1 MIMRRKLNE
10 RVRSHMLAWCSTAL
24 LGLALANASSGTAF
38 AQGSPA
44 LNSKAADVG
53 TLLSN
58 VQRNGF
64 VRVIVL
70 FEPPVPAN
78 EVRADPASIA
88 DVTTRVGA
96 IQDAIIAS
104 HLAGAPTSNAG
115 AAFNRGIVRF
125 PITPGFAANV
135 NERELDSLAADPRIL
150 TIQYDRADPPSLLQS
165 VPLIGMTTAYTNGA
179 TGAGW
184 AVAVLDTG
192 VQSNHELL
200 SGKVIAEACFSNGG
214 GSGGQTSLCPNGTA
228 TQTGAGAAN
237 PAGPCLNGGVN
248 ICEHGTHVAGIA
260 AGLNT
265 SQSAGEPTNGVGKD
279 AKVFAVQVFTRFN
292 DTTNCGGPAP
302 CVLAFTSDQISAL
315 NHVFANLTLAGG
327 VKVASVNM
335 SLGGGLNSSTCDT
348 DTRKPA
354 IDNLRGA
361 GVLTAIASGNN
372 GSTTQISTPGCIS
385 TAVTVGS
392 TTKADAVSSFS
403 NMSAVVDLLAPGGAS
418 GGSCAFGASNIGILS
433 SVATSPLATGSYAC
447 FVGTSMATPHVA
459 GAIAA
464 LRTACPTK
472 TADQIETALKNTGL
486 SVTDT
491 RSGGV
496 QTKPRIRVDLA
507 LAQLACGSPPVNDNF
522 ASALTV
528 NVNALATGTNEAATK
543 EAGEP
548 NHGGSAGGR
557 SVWWTFTAPK
567 TGRFVVST
575 AGSDFDTLLGI
586 YTGGTVNALTTIAGN
601 DDCAATNRLHSCVSF
616 AGIAGTVYRIAVDG
630 FNAASGNINLIVTA
644 PLVTAD
650 FNGDSK
656 SDILW
661 RHTTGSVAMWLMN
674 GVSPTSINSV
684 TSAVAN
690 DWSIIAEDDFDGDG
704 KSDLLWR
711 NVNGHVVLWQM
722 NGAAPTAT
730 PTVTTAVGLEWAI
743 AGTCDFNGDGKAD
756 ILWRHTTGAV
766 AMWLM
771 NGATPFVIQSVD
783 TVPNEWKIA
792 GLGDFN
798 GDGKCDLLWRHDSG
812 PVAMWLMNGPTP
824 ISTVGVADTS
834 LNEWSIIGTR
844 DFNGDGKADILWRHT
859 TGSVA
864 MWIMNGS
871 TPFATLGVTD
881 AVPNDWKIVAL
892 GDFNGDSKFDFLW
905 RHDSGPVVMWQM
917 NGAAPIAQNTV
928 TNDIPNEWRILGVT
942 TTVAVPAPG
951 K

>member
-1 MIMRRKLNE
+1 
-10 RVRSHMLAWCSTAL
+10 MLALCCTTL
-24 LGLALANASSGTAF
+24 LGLALANAGADTAF

-44 LNSKAADVG
+44 LNSKGVDVG
-53 TLLSN
+53 ALLSN

-70 FEPPVPAN
+70 FESPVPVN
-78 EVRADPASIA
+78 EIKADPASIA

-115 AAFNRGIVRF
+115 TAFNRGIVRF

-135 NERELDSLAADPRIL
+135 NERELDALAADPRIV
-150 TIQYDRADPPSLLQS
+150 TIQYDRADPPTLLQS
-165 VPLIGMTTAYTNGA
+165 VALIGGTTAYANGA

-200 SGKVIAEACFSNGG
+200 SGKVIAEACFSNSG
-214 GSGGQTSLCPNGTA
+214 GSGGQTTLCPNGTA
-228 TQTGAGAAN
+228 TQTGAGAAS
-237 PAGPCLNGGVN
+237 PIGPCLNGASN

-265 SQSAGEPTNGVGKD
+265 SQTSGEPTNGVGRD

-292 DTTNCGGPAP
+292 DTGNCGAGNAP

-315 NHVFANLTLAGG
+315 NHVFANLTLTGG
-327 VKVASVNM
+327 VLVASVNM
-335 SLGGGLNSSTCDT
+335 SLGGGLNSSTCDS

-372 GSTTQISTPGCIS
+372 GSRTQISAPGCIS
-385 TAVTVGS
+385 TALTVGS
-392 TTKADAVSSFS
+392 TTKVDAVSSFS
-403 NMSAVVDLLAPGGAS
+403 NMSAVVDVLAPGGES
-418 GGSCAFGASNIGILS
+418 GGTCAFGANNIGILS
-433 SVATSPLATGSYAC
+433 SVAASPLSTGSYAC

-464 LRTACPTK
+464 LRTACPTA
-472 TADQIETALKNTGL
+472 TATEIETALKNTGL
-486 SVTDT
+486 SVTDG
-491 RSGGV
+491 RSSGV

-507 LAQLACGSPPVNDNF
+507 HSACASPPANDNF
-522 ASALTV
+522 ASAATI
-528 NVNALATGTNEAATK
+528 ALNSLVVGTNLGATK
-543 EAGEP
+543 ESGEP
-548 NHGGSAGGR
+548 NHGGSTGGR
-557 SVWWTFTAPK
+557 SVWWNFTAPK

-575 AGSDFDTLLGI
+575 AGSNFDTLLGI

-601 DDCAATNRLHSCVSF
+601 DDCVATNRLHSCVSF

-630 FNAASGNINLIVTA
+630 FIAASGNINLIVTA

-650 FNGDSK
+650 FGGDSR

-661 RHTTGSVAMWLMN
+661 RHDTSPVAMWQMGGYLSISRA
-674 GVSPTSINSV
+674 GVTNSV
-684 TSAVAN
+684 PN
-690 DWSIIAEDDFDGDG
+690 DWAIIAEDDFDGDG
-704 KSDLLWR
+704 KSDILWR
-711 NVNGHVVLWQM
+711 NVSGPVVLWQM

-730 PTVTTAVGLEWAI
+730 PTVTNTIGPEWAI
-743 AGTCDFNGDGKAD
+743 VGTCDFNADGKAD
-756 ILWRHTTGAV
+756 ILWRHTGGTV

-771 NGATPFVIQSVD
+771 NGATPVLQTGVTSAIGND
-783 TVPNEWKIA
+783 WKIV

-798 GDGKCDLLWRHDSG
+798 GDGRCDILWRHDTG
-812 PVAMWLMNGPTP
+812 PVAMWLMNGATP
-824 ISTVGVADTS
+824 ILTVGVTS
-834 LNEWSIIGTR
+834 AIGNEWKIIGTR
-844 DFNGDGKADILWRHT
+844 DFNGDGKADILWRLDS
-859 TGSVA
+859 GPVA
-864 MWIMNGS
+864 MWIMNGNVPY
-871 TPFATLGVTD
+871 TTTGVTGSI
-881 AVPNDWKIVAL
+881 PNEWQIVAL
-892 GDFNGDSKFDFLW
+892 GDFGGDSNYDLLW
-905 RHDSGPVVMWQM
+905 RHIPSGQVAMWQM
-917 NGAAPIAQNTV
+917 QGATPLAQSTV
-928 TNDIPNEWRILGVT
+928 TTDIGPDWKILGVT
-942 TTVAVPAPG
+942 TTLAVPAS